1 MSKGIAQETTVSRMM
16 TMNHLTPSKSLRQ
29 WSREIGHAVAI
40 LILTISFSILLG
52 EFTFLKG
59 TEAIYKGP
67 FRFFRVTLLLCLPLY
82 LLAPILGMLGSV
94 ARKKNEAFLQIKDKQ
109 DLGIHPLKHWLL
121 RPFQGIGTGLL
132 FRTKILWVLQIAT
145 GSAASPALPIP
156 KGEFEVGRFL
166 IVTGITILISL
177 LLSMLWTLYDMGI
190 RYFNRRNHEIKMIG
204 KYVGTLMPVLFG
216 FYGALSFLSQFQM
229 AQALLYLIQIAV
241 ILYPPFAV
249 FSVFHTHF
257 LRKRAEFFLDRLVIK
272 EKNIWD

>member
-1 MSKGIAQETTVSRMM
+1 MSRGIAQEVRMRYLTSR
-16 TMNHLTPSKSLRQ
+16 KDFRR

-59 TEAIYKGP
+59 TEAIYKGL
-67 FRFFRVTLLLCLPLY
+67 FRFFRLTLLLCLPLY
-82 LLAPILGMLGSV
+82 LLSPLLGMLGRV
-94 ARKKNEAFLQIKDKQ
+94 VWKKNEALIQIKDRQ
-109 DLGIHPLKHWLL
+109 ELGIRPLKHWLL
-121 RPFQGIGTGLL
+121 RPFQGIGIGLL
-132 FRTKILWVLQIAT
+132 FGTKILWVLQIAT
-145 GSAASPALPIP
+145 GSAAASALLIP
-156 KGEFEVGRFL
+156 KGQFEVARFL

-177 LLSMLWTLYDMGI
+177 LLSVLWTVDDLGI

-249 FSVFHTHF
+249 FSIFHAHF
-257 LRKRAEFFLDRLVIK
+257 LRKRAEFLLDRLVIK